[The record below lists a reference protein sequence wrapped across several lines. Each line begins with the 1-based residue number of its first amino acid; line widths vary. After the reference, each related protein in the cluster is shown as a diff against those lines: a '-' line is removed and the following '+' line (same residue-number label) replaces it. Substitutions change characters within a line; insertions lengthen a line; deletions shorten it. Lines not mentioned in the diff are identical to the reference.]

1 MLHQCRFL
9 RHSVGVFLLFISSHL
24 TSLHVC
30 YVECDS
36 EYNSLLWLDTSSSGT
51 TLNGESSSAAVD
63 HAMSSSS
70 AAINDNLLNS
80 QRQQRQDGYSD
91 DWCLGWENKMEN
103 CPPLSRVPPGPWK
116 SLNWSVAKSRPWKY
130 LEMKVVLECPWKVWS
145 EIFLCIIGLLR
156 SDTVNFCKIVIQLIT
171 YLRLDG
177 RIAML
182 PCGSYLRKGRWKSL
196 NSKAWEDG
204 VPWLRRGIINCGD
217 GWMKV
222 ILYYV
227 QCYKYFGAFI
237 SLVWSDL
244 ITKPPAMQSSMLG
257 ACPKPG

>member
-1 MLHQCRFL
+1 VNITVYCGWIRRRVEQRWTENRRRPPSTTQWAPRRPPSTTTFSTLRDNSDKTGTVMTDALAEKTKWKIVLHWAGYPL
-9 RHSVGVFLLFISSHL
+9 VP
-24 TSLHVC
+24 
-30 YVECDS
+30 
-36 EYNSLLWLDTSSSGT
+36 
-51 TLNGESSSAAVD
+51 ESPWIEVLQ
-63 HAMSSSS
+63 
-70 AAINDNLLNS
+70 NLGLES
-80 QRQQRQDGYSD
+80 T
-91 DWCLGWENKMEN
+91 
-103 CPPLSRVPPGPWK
+103 WK
-116 SLNWSVAKSRPWKY
+116 WRWSLN
-130 LEMKVVLECPWKVWS
+130 VLEKFGLKF
-145 EIFLCIIGLLR
+145 FLCIIGLLR